1 MEGNNNIKVKLINQK
16 NIIEKNYL
24 ILPII
29 ERSTKNSIEDYKE
42 DEINVKKKLNSKINK
57 LIKISNFLNNSSNF
71 WFKSIVKNNKQ

>member
-16 NIIEKNYL
+16 NIIEKNYF
-24 ILPII
+24 IIPII

-71 WFKSIVKNNKQ
+71 WFKSIS

>member
-71 WFKSIVKNNKQ
+71 WFKSILKNNKQ

>member
-71 WFKSIVKNNKQ
+71 WFKSIIKNNKQ